1 MQLLMTLNVLEG
13 IITKPIVQSAREA
26 NIPLWLALP
35 TITCTVLGAVLVF
48 SPSSVVGGP
57 GTSWIGIFY
66 FACGA
71 AFFLGSLL
79 SWYIATFRILNTRDK
94 TNKSIAVLLFVFI
107 MVVTAC
113 LLAAIFVV
121 SITFSV
127 TFVVPFKLSDDERGI
142 LACTIDTVQ
151 SCSSC
156 YNRIGLTKCPEWTTD
171 EVIKVIQSQLKQSAS
186 LAAIVFLYSMGSIRF
201 GVMLRKHISSYQI
214 DYV

>member
-1 MQLLMTLNVLEG
+1 MSLNVLEG

-35 TITCTVLGAVLVF
+35 TITCTTLGAVLVF

-57 GTSWIGIFY
+57 GISWIGIFY

-79 SWYIATFRILNTRDK
+79 SWYIATFRILNSRDK
-94 TNKSIAVLLFVFI
+94 TNKSIAVLLFVII

-113 LLAAIFVV
+113 LVAAIFVV
-121 SITFSV
+121 SIIYGV
-127 TFVVPFKLSDDERGI
+127 TFIVRLKISDNERGI

-156 YNRIGLTKCPEWTTD
+156 YNRTDSPKCPEWTTA
-171 EVIKVIQSQLKQSAS
+171 EVIKVMQSQLKQSAS
-186 LAAIVFLYSMGSIRF
+186 LAVIVFLYSMGSIRF
-201 GVMLRKHISSYQI
+201 GFMLRKHISSYQI

>member
-94 TNKSIAVLLFVFI
+94 TKKKHCSTPVCFYHGCHGLP
-107 MVVTAC
+107 
-113 LLAAIFVV
+113 V
-121 SITFSV
+121 SSNFC
-127 TFVVPFKLSDDERGI
+127 GI
-142 LACTIDTVQ
+142 HHIQCHL
-151 SCSSC
+151 CSS
-156 YNRIGLTKCPEWTTD
+156 
-171 EVIKVIQSQLKQSAS
+171 
-186 LAAIVFLYSMGSIRF
+186 F
-201 GVMLRKHISSYQI
+201 
-214 DYV
+214 